1 MTLHLIDMRRIVDF
15 YVEGFKNLPDWARS
29 VWFII
34 LLKLFIMFV
43 IFKLF
48 FFQNKLKTEF
58 SSEEE
63 RANHVIKQITIP

>member
-1 MTLHLIDMRRIVDF
+1 MRRIVDF
-15 YVEGFKNLPDWARS
+15 YVNGFKNLPDWARS

-48 FFQNKLKTEF
+48 FFQNKLKEDF
-58 SSEEE
+58 SNDED
-63 RANHVIKQITIP
+63 RANYVIEQLTTP